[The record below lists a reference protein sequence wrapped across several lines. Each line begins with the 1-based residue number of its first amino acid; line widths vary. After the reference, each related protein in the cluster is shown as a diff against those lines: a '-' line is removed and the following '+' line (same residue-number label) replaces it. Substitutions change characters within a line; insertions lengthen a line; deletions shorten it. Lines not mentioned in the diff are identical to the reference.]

1 MNRRKRDRI
10 GYFFRLMGMHIIMG
24 VAIIFLLRAIG
35 NVEKGGEKEA
45 QKQLEDTIK
54 KVVVNCYAT
63 EGTYPPTLKY
73 VEKYYGVLI
82 DHDTYDVFYEIV
94 GDNIMP
100 EITVVRKKTAKGEV
114 ANE

>member
-10 GYFFRLMGMHIIMG
+10 GYFFRLMGMHILMA
-24 VAIIFLLRAIG
+24 VAIVFLLRAIG

-45 QKQLEDTIK
+45 KKQLEDTIR

-63 EGTYPPTLKY
+63 EGNYPPTLHY
-73 VEKYYGVLI
+73 MEKYYGLLV
-82 DHDTYDVFYEIV
+82 DHEQYDVFYEVV

-100 EITVVRKKTAKGEV
+100 EITVVRKKQQKGKV